1 MEKSIDTLRAEMWMT
16 AILLFSIII
25 VSADTEG
32 IE

>member
-1 MEKSIDTLRAEMWMT
+1 MEKSIDTLRAEMWRT
-16 AILLFSIII
+16 AILPFSIII